1 MFISIS
7 SELRPVIVE
16 PWDIKDDEDGLP
28 EKTLARNQ
36 VYVKER
42 DVKPRFAELNTI
54 EHTIGL
60 KWKELEL
67 QEKQLLEEVKRRM
80 QFATEQVKIEID
92 HMYLEHQSQLLR
104 E

>member
-1 MFISIS
+1 MNF
-7 SELRPVIVE
+7 R
-16 PWDIKDDEDGLP
+16 
-28 EKTLARNQ
+28 
-36 VYVKER
+36 ER
-42 DVKPRFAELNTI
+42 EAKPRFAELNTI

-92 HMYLEHQSQLLR
+92 QLYLEHQSQVLR
-104 E
+104 EGRIKQEFI